1 MTVTDLTVTGFV
13 PMFATLHSALFN
25 ADPIPVEITAAFAVL
40 PRMIPA
46 RTVHTFLTICLPP
59 GRGES
64 RTTAPGVKKQSELP
78 RGVWG
83 WGDRR
88 RRSRCTPEHHDGSA
102 YWNAGRSDAPACST
116 RWNHCHSLSGQQT
129 KTRPTRWSAADAR
142 SDPYGTGGAGAS
154 GCERN
159 IA

>member
-40 PRMIPA
+40 PRMITA

-64 RTTAPGVKKQSELP
+64 RTTAPGVKKKSELP

-83 WGDRR
+83 GE
-88 RRSRCTPEHHDGSA
+88 TA
-102 YWNAGRSDAPACST
+102 AGGRAA
-116 RWNHCHSLSGQQT
+116 
-129 KTRPTRWSAADAR
+129 RPSIT
-142 SDPYGTGGAGAS
+142 TGGLTGTLAA
-154 GCERN
+154 RN
-159 IA
+159 HRPARPRATI